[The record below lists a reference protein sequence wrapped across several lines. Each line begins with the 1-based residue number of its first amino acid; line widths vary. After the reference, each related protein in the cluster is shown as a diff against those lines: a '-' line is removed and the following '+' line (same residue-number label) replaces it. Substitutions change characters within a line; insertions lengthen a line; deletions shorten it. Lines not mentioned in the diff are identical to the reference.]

1 MITNPRYRLLLNYIF
16 RVIYAAAIYA
26 YKGMKYFFRPLVH
39 IHPRIYRF
47 AVTLRE
53 AVKELIRPP
62 EISPPVIF
70 PESPVQEPAKEE
82 KPLENIC
89 VPEAETSPR
98 IPAWLMEEWRDI
110 HAVEPQ
116 LFPEKWLIETIPT
129 YHVSNSRIAEPYL
142 ELCSFYGDDV
152 SHVFLVPWLVKGG
165 ADLVVINYVQSLT
178 MQHLAR
184 HIAVISTLNVDSPW
198 KERLPAQTRFI
209 EFGKMYHWMSP
220 EEQEKLLIRLLVQN
234 APKVIH
240 NINSDLGYRV
250 FVKYGKALQGMSKLY
265 ASSFCL
271 DMTEEGRYAGYPIWY
286 LPKCFDILEVLL
298 SENHTHLEILEDIY
312 AFDRKKMYVHYQ
324 PVASI
329 PKQKQFDERYLN
341 KETFD
346 ILWAGRLDR
355 QKRPDILIRI
365 AEKCKALPFRFH
377 VYGSTVLDADVY
389 TQQFEELENIS
400 YHGQFNGLP
409 SIDANNYDVFLYT
422 SQWDGMPNVLLEA
435 VSLGLPVIASDVGG
449 IRELIVHEK
458 TGFLITPY
466 TDADAYADCL
476 QHIFENRFMVAEIVE
491 NACQLIAERH
501 SWEVFNKNI
510 KKIPHYCVF

>member
-1 MITNPRYRLLLNYIF
+1 MNYIF
-16 RVIYAAAIYA
+16 RVIYAAVLYV
-26 YKGMKYFFRPLVH
+26 YRGMKYFFRPLVH

-47 AVTLRE
+47 ALTLRE

-62 EISPPVIF
+62 EISPPAIF
-70 PESPVQEPAKEE
+70 PESQIQEAAKKESLFSE
-82 KPLENIC
+82 KENIC
-89 VPEAETSPR
+89 VAEPEKSPR

-129 YHVSNSRIAEPYL
+129 YHVPISRIAEPYL
-142 ELCSFYGDDV
+142 ELCGLYGEDV

-178 MQHLAR
+178 IQHLAR

-198 KERLPAQTRFI
+198 KERLPEQTRFI
-209 EFGKMYHWMSP
+209 ELGKRYHWLWP

-234 APKVIH
+234 RPKIIH

-271 DMTEEGRYAGYPIWY
+271 DMTEEGKYAGYPVWY
-286 LPKCFDILEVLL
+286 LPECFDILEALL
-298 SENHTHLEILEDIY
+298 SENRIHLEILEELY
-312 AFDRKKMYVHYQ
+312 AFDREKMYVHYQ
-324 PVASI
+324 PVAPV
-329 PKQKQFDERYLN
+329 PKRKQFDERYLN
-341 KETFD
+341 KETFN

-377 VYGSTVLDADVY
+377 VYGSTVLDADLY
-389 TQQFEELENIS
+389 TKRFEELENIS
-400 YHGQFNGLP
+400 YHGQFDGLP
-409 SIDANNYDVFLYT
+409 SVDVNYYDIFLYT

-466 TDADAYADCL
+466 TDADVYADCL
-476 QHIFENRFMVAEIVE
+476 RYIFENRSMLAEIAD
-491 NACQLIAERH
+491 NAFQLLAERH
-501 SWEVFNKNI
+501 SWGVFNENI

>member
-1 MITNPRYRLLLNYIF
+1 MITNSRHRIILNYIF
-16 RVIYAAAIYA
+16 TLIYAAVLYA
-26 YKGMKYFFRPLVH
+26 YKVMKYFFRPLVR

-47 AVTLRE
+47 AVALRE

-62 EISPPVIF
+62 EILPPVIF
-70 PESPVQEPAKEE
+70 PEPPVRETAKEE

-89 VPEAETSPR
+89 VSEAEKAPR

-110 HAVEPQ
+110 HTVEPQ
-116 LFPEKWLIETIPT
+116 LFPEKWLTETIPAYLVPT
-129 YHVSNSRIAEPYL
+129 SRIAEPYL
-142 ELCSFYGDDV
+142 ELCGLYGEDV

-184 HIAVISTLNVDSPW
+184 NIAVISTLNVDSPW
-198 KERLPAQTRFI
+198 KERLPEQTRFI
-209 EFGKMYHWMSP
+209 EFGKRYYWLSP

-240 NINSDLGYRV
+240 NINSDLGYRI
-250 FVKYGKALQGMSKLY
+250 FVKYGKALQETSKLY

-271 DMTEEGRYAGYPIWY
+271 DMTEEGRYAGYPVWY
-286 LPKCFDILEVLL
+286 LPKCFDRLEALL
-298 SENHTHLEILEDIY
+298 SENHTHLEILEHLY

-324 PVASI
+324 PAPPV
-329 PKQKQFDERYLN
+329 PKQKQFDKQSLN

-355 QKRPDILIRI
+355 QKRPDILIQI
-365 AEKCKALPFRFH
+365 AEKCKTLPFIFH
-377 VYGSTVLDADVY
+377 VYGSTVLDADLY
-389 TQQFEELENIS
+389 TKRFEALENII

-409 SIDANNYDVFLYT
+409 SIDVNNYDVFLYT

-458 TGFLITPY
+458 TGFLISPY
-466 TDADAYADCL
+466 TDADVYADCL
-476 QHIFENRFMVAEIVE
+476 QHIFEHRSMLAEISDK
-491 NACQLIAERH
+491 AFQLLAERH
-501 SWEVFNKNI
+501 SWEAFNKNI
-510 KKIPHYCVF
+510 KKIPYYCLL